1 MRVLVTGGTG
11 FIGRKIVEALLE
23 KGHQVTVS
31 GRNEAKIQKAFSG
44 RADAMIWDPMSGPP
58 NLEGI
63 EGVIHLAGENIGKG
77 RWTGAKKRRIV
88 DSRIIGT
95 RNLVSAEHKP
105 KVIVTT
111 SAIGFY
117 GPTGHNIAHEGS
129 ANATGDFL
137 ADLCRDWE
145 NEATAARAD
154 GVRVPVIRTGIV
166 MGREDGAYPPQR
178 RIFKLGAGGTIGLG
192 KGWLSWVHVDDVV
205 GLYLKALEDE
215 SMIGVYNATAP
226 NPVSNM
232 EFTRELAR
240 SLKRPALFPVPP
252 QALRVML
259 GEFGKYVAM
268 SQRVKPIRTLGAGYE
283 FKYPELRPA
292 LEELAKS

>member
-11 FIGRKIVEALLE
+11 FIGRKIVDALLE

-31 GRNEAKIQKAFSG
+31 GRNAEKISKVFSG
-44 RADAMIWDPMSGPP
+44 RADSLEWDPMSGPP
-58 NLEGI
+58 NLDGI
-63 EGVIHLAGENIGKG
+63 DGVIHLAGENIGKG
-77 RWTGAKKRRIV
+77 RWTRGKKRRIV
-88 DSRIIGT
+88 DSRIVGT
-95 RNLVSAEHKP
+95 RNLVSAESKP

-117 GPTGHNIAHEGS
+117 GPTAHNIVHEGS
-129 ANATGDFL
+129 TCATGDFL

-145 NEATAARAD
+145 AEAIAARAD
-154 GVRVPVIRTGIV
+154 GVRVPIIRTGIV

-178 RIFKLGAGGTIGLG
+178 RIFKLGLGGPIGLG

-205 GLYLKALEDE
+205 GLYVKALEDDA
-215 SMIGVYNATAP
+215 MIGVYNATAP

-232 EFTRELAR
+232 EFTRELAK

-268 SQRVKPIRTLGAGYE
+268 SQRVKPIRTIAAGYE
-283 FKYPELRPA
+283 FKYPTLRPA
-292 LEELAKS
+292 LEALAES